1 MGLAFSV
8 PNGMKIPP
16 SLRNI
21 LKKLGKYTKGVKNGD
36 LTHWAEQ
43 GVLLLNTSLTVTE
56 KNSPILIVN
65 YGNSLRIK

>member
-1 MGLAFSV
+1 MVRYGLAFSV

-21 LKKLGKYTKGVKNGD
+21 LKVGKYTKGVKNGD

-56 KNSPILIVN
+56 KNSILIVN
-65 YGNSLRIK
+65 MEPLRIK